1 MKLRI
6 GELAERLGLNPRT
19 IRYYESIGLLP
30 RAERTPSGYRL
41 YGETDEE
48 RLRFI
53 RAAQGIGL
61 ALDEIKEVL
70 DFKDRDELPCPYVLG
85 LVAKRPRSG
94 PKDRRASRAA
104 CAAQGSAPAGEPNS
118 ARRAGGE
125 GAHLP
130 HHRGPFAASPLKYP
144 AF

>member
-85 LVAKRPRSG
+85 LVAKHAHDL
-94 PKDRRASRAA
+94 DRKIAELRGLRAQLRALHQRASRIPPEELAA
-104 CAAQGSAPAGEPNS
+104 RGRICHIIEAPS
-118 ARRAGGE
+118 LRR
-125 GAHLP
+125 
-130 HHRGPFAASPLKYP
+130 R
-144 AF
+144 